1 MSFLWA
7 ILIGAVVGF
16 IARLLSPAPNN
27 PQGFLL
33 TVVLGIVGGEVA
45 TFIGR
50 AIGWY
55 RAGQGAGLI
64 ASVIGAIIVLA
75 IWRMEIRNRYRDD
88 YSQRV

>member
-1 MSFLWA
+1 
-7 ILIGAVVGF
+7 
-16 IARLLSPAPNN
+16 
-27 PQGFLL
+27 
-33 TVVLGIVGGEVA
+33 VA

-75 IWRMEIRNRYRDD
+75 IWRMVIRNRYRDD